1 MRYTHVIWDFNG
13 TIMNDV
19 DIAVAGV
26 NDMLEKRHMPL
37 TNRADYL
44 NMIESPIIEYYKK
57 LFDLTVVSFD
67 DIQVEFLESYNRRLG
82 EAGLL
87 PGVADALA
95 YFAGHG
101 LRQCVISSFE
111 QSRLRRMVEDL
122 SIRHYFD
129 SVSGAD
135 NTRAEGKVDRGLD
148 WLRSSGADPQKV
160 LVIGDLDHDFEMART
175 LGADCILIAAG
186 HQHRRELE
194 KCGCTVLDS
203 ALQLMETIEL

>member
-1 MRYTHVIWDFNG
+1 MRYTHIIWDFNG

-26 NDMLEKRHMPL
+26 NDMLEKRNMPL

-57 LFDLTVVSFD
+57 LFDLSVVSFD

-87 PGVADALA
+87 PGIAASLE
-95 YFAGHG
+95 YFRSRG

-122 SIRHYFD
+122 GIGHYFD

-135 NTRAEGKVDRGLD
+135 NTRAEGKVQRGLD
-148 WLRSSGADPQKV
+148 WLHSSGADPEKV
-160 LVIGDLDHDFEMART
+160 LVIGDLDHDHEMACR

-194 KCGCTVLDS
+194 KCGCLVLDS
-203 ALQLMETIEL
+203 AEQLPKTIDF

>member
-1 MRYTHVIWDFNG
+1 MRYTHIIWDFNG

-26 NDMLEKRHMPL
+26 NDMLEKRNMPL

-95 YFAGHG
+95 YFAQCG

-111 QSRLRRMVEDL
+111 QGRLRRMVEDL
-122 SIRHYFD
+122 GIRHYCD

-160 LVIGDLDHDFEMART
+160 LVIGDLDHDFDMART

>member
-1 MRYTHVIWDFNG
+1 MRYTHIIWDFNG

-26 NDMLEKRHMPL
+26 NDMLEKRNMPL

-87 PGVADALA
+87 PGIAEALEH
-95 YFAGHG
+95 FSRLG

-111 QSRLRRMVEDL
+111 QNRLRRMVEDL
-122 SIRHYFD
+122 GIGRYFD

-135 NTRAEGKVDRGLD
+135 NTRAEGKVGRGQD
-148 WLRSSGADPQKV
+148 WLRTSGADPEKV
-160 LVIGDLDHDFEMART
+160 LVIGDLDHDYEMARS

-194 KCGCTVLDS
+194 KCGCPVLDS
-203 ALQLMETIEL
+203 AEQLIERIDF

>member
-95 YFAGHG
+95 YFAQCG

-148 WLRSSGADPQKV
+148 WLRSSGADPEKV

-194 KCGCTVLDS
+194 KCGCIVLDS